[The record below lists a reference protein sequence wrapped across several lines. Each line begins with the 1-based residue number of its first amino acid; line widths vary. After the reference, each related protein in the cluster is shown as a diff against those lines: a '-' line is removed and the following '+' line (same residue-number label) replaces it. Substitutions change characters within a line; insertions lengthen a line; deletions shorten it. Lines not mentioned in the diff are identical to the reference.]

1 MEEREQMV
9 AFWLVPAVEE
19 RDFFAALI
27 DLLAV
32 RFDAP
37 RFEPHVTLFGG
48 TDISEEQAIQVLE
61 QLPRMKPIKLYVD
74 GVEFSEKFTKTLFV
88 QFDEAPEA
96 SGLTDSIRKATG
108 SASEYQL
115 NPHLSLVYKKLP
127 QREKAEVAD
136 SLEMPFEVV
145 TFDAVKVITGPAKIS
160 GREDV
165 EAWKTIGERRL
176 AR

>member
-1 MEEREQMV
+1 MV
-9 AFWLVPAVEE
+9 AFWLVPTQDE

-37 RFEPHVTLFGG
+37 CFEPHVTLFGG
-48 TDISEEQAIQVLE
+48 TDITAEQAIHALE
-61 QLPRMKPIKLYVD
+61 QLPRMKPIKLFVD
-74 GVEFSEKFTKTLFV
+74 SLEFSEKFTKTLYV
-88 QFDEAPEA
+88 QFDVSPEA
-96 SGLTDSIRKATG
+96 NRLTETIRKASG

-145 TFDAVKVITGPAKIS
+145 TFDAVKVITGPAEIS

-176 AR
+176 TR